1 MKSEK
6 ELRER
11 QGEGEGGGRGEE
23 KGEEKVEGERITES
37 PPVCLYFQTGSCYE
51 SRFFVCLFVL
61 FCFVFCYLTLEINSV
76 ADKSLL
82 IRAAFDLQMGQGT
95 PHLRWWKH
103 GQGASLLSFPSHST
117 EWPQK

>member
-51 SRFFVCLFVL
+51 SRFFVCLFVCL
-61 FCFVFCYLTLEINSV
+61 FVLFLLLDPRNKFSCRQESP
-76 ADKSLL
+76 DK
-82 IRAAFDLQMGQGT
+82 G
-95 PHLRWWKH
+95 
-103 GQGASLLSFPSHST
+103 SF
-117 EWPQK
+117 

>member
-51 SRFFVCLFVL
+51 SRFFVCLFVCFVL
-61 FCFVFCYLTLEINSV
+61 FCFFVT
-76 ADKSLL
+76 
-82 IRAAFDLQMGQGT
+82 
-95 PHLRWWKH
+95 
-103 GQGASLLSFPSHST
+103 
-117 EWPQK
+117 

>member
-51 SRFFVCLFVL
+51 SRFFV
-61 FCFVFCYLTLEINSV
+61 T
-76 ADKSLL
+76 
-82 IRAAFDLQMGQGT
+82 
-95 PHLRWWKH
+95 
-103 GQGASLLSFPSHST
+103 
-117 EWPQK
+117 